1 MDEVTVGNAVKKLL
15 GGDLECGGNS
25 CVRRIRTR
33 SKKAQVG
40 DSVANPTF
48 AVVFLGGG
56 DSGARFQRDPRKE
69 GRNEISKIHLAVG
82 GERGKVTLGAAS
94 LTSFPGASEW
104 QRSERASERAS
115 ESCVSER
122 VRSKEE
128 KPFPSAELKTR

>member
-1 MDEVTVGNAVKKLL
+1 MAAQKTSQPTLLLSLSRPFKPPRASERASDLEEVTVGNAVKKLL

-56 DSGARFQRDPRKE
+56 DSGARFQRDPRKK
-69 GRNEISKIHLAVG
+69 GR
-82 GERGKVTLGAAS
+82 
-94 LTSFPGASEW
+94 
-104 QRSERASERAS
+104 
-115 ESCVSER
+115 
-122 VRSKEE
+122 KE
-128 KPFPSAELKTR
+128 

>member
-1 MDEVTVGNAVKKLL
+1 MATAASDGFGL
-15 GGDLECGGNS
+15 GP
-25 CVRRIRTR
+25 RRR
-33 SKKAQVG
+33 KW

-94 LTSFPGASEW
+94 LTSLPGASGKE
-104 QRSERASERAS
+104 ASERAS
-115 ESCVSER
+115 EQVSR
-122 VRSKEE
+122 V
-128 KPFPSAELKTR
+128 

>member
-1 MDEVTVGNAVKKLL
+1 MATAASDGFGL
-15 GGDLECGGNS
+15 GP
-25 CVRRIRTR
+25 RRR
-33 SKKAQVG
+33 KW

-94 LTSFPGASEW
+94 LPHFISWGQW
-104 QRSERASERAS
+104 QRSERAG
-115 ESCVSER
+115 
-122 VRSKEE
+122 K
-128 KPFPSAELKTR
+128 